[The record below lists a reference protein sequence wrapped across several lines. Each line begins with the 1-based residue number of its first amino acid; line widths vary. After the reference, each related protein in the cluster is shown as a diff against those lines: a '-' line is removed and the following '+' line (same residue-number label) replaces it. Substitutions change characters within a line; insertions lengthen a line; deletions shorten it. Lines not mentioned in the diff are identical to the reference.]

1 MMARFDQAAVLVAP
15 STWASAA
22 LVFSM
27 SHQFLGSRQLGF
39 GNGEVP
45 TAQKTLE
52 ESRRERW
59 LAKRRFQRKG
69 MDERRVLGMRWDL
82 TLVFLP

>member
-1 MMARFDQAAVLVAP
+1 M
-15 STWASAA
+15 
-22 LVFSM
+22 
-27 SHQFLGSRQLGF
+27 GF

-45 TAQKTLE
+45 TVQKTLE

>member
-1 MMARFDQAAVLVAP
+1 M
-15 STWASAA
+15 
-22 LVFSM
+22 
-27 SHQFLGSRQLGF
+27 GF